1 MSELIKFKPED
12 IQLQIADNE
21 GMVDRRVV
29 KTQPELQKINMQ
41 HGLDYEVVQLDTAAW
56 EGMIDLKK

>member
-21 GMVDRRVV
+21 GMVDRRVA
-29 KTQPELQKINMQ
+29 KTQPEFQRIYMQ
-41 HGLDYEVVQLDTAAW
+41 PGLDYEVVQLDAAAW

>member
-1 MSELIKFKPED
+1 MSELIKFKPEE

-21 GMVDRRVV
+21 GMIDRRMV
-29 KTQPELQKINMQ
+29 KTQSEFQKINMQ
-41 HGLDYEVVQLDTAAW
+41 KEFDYEVVQLDTAAW

>member
-1 MSELIKFKPED
+1 MSELIKFKPEE

-21 GMVDRRVV
+21 GMIDRRVV
-29 KTQPELQKINMQ
+29 TTQLGFQKINMQ
-41 HGLDYEVVQLDTAAW
+41 HGLDYEVVQLDTAEW